1 MRRTFVAATAAML
14 AVGLSAPAAIA
25 AKGIPGNPMG
35 TGNPDQ
41 TCQTVEGGNF
51 IQTPGNGHATLS
63 PGSVFNE
70 TPPGGI
76 GGQAYTTAG
85 SNSQYDVA
93 CYQTTNHSAP

>member
-1 MRRTFVAATAAML
+1 MKRTMLATAAVVL
-14 AVGLSAPAAIA
+14 AAVLSAPAAIA
-25 AKGIPGNPMG
+25 ARGTPGNPSV
-35 TGNPDQ
+35 TGNPMQ

-51 IQTPGNGHATLS
+51 IQTPGNGHATVS

-70 TPPGGI
+70 TPPGGT

-93 CYQTTNHSAP
+93 CYQTTNHQAA